1 MRYLAID
8 YGGANIGLA
17 YCDKLEIST
26 KPLTPI
32 KNKSLKKTLEQIMR
46 IIDQHNIEGIVI
58 GVPLGTNNQETQ
70 QSIKTRFFAD
80 RLNDL
85 ISKPVEFW
93 DETLSSKRAIEIMI
107 AGGKP
112 QKARKKLLD
121 SYAAVVILKGFL
133 EEKEQ
138 K

>member
-8 YGGANIGLA
+8 YGEANIGLA

-32 KNKSLKKTLEQIMR
+32 KNKVLAKSIEQIIR
-46 IIDQHNIEGIVI
+46 LIDHHNIEGIVL
-58 GVPLGTNNQETQ
+58 GVPLGTKNQETQ

-80 RLNDL
+80 RLKDL
-85 ISKPVEFW
+85 INKPVEYW
-93 DETLSSKRAIEIMI
+93 NETLSSKQAMEIMI
-107 AGGKP
+107 AGGKSK
-112 QKARKKLLD
+112 KARKELLD

-133 EEKEQ
+133 EEKAR